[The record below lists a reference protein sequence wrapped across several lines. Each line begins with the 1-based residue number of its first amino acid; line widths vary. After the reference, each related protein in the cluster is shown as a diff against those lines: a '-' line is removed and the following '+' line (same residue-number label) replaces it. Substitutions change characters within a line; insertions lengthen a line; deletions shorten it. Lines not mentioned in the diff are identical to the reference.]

1 MNRRLGGLEIHL
13 DPLDATLGVNRRV
26 GGLEIR
32 ARFYRHSFIVNRR
45 VGGLK
50 KGELPSYDILR
61 RKNQE
66 ALHRPLL

>member
-1 MNRRLGGLEIHL
+1 M
-13 DPLDATLGVNRRV
+13 PSVNRRV
-26 GGLEIR
+26 GGLEIGDVL
-32 ARFYRHSFIVNRR
+32 FVCVVLVNRR

>member
-1 MNRRLGGLEIHL
+1 MNRRVGGLEIHL

-26 GGLEIR
+26 GGLEIQLLSVQLS
-32 ARFYRHSFIVNRR
+32 YIVNRR